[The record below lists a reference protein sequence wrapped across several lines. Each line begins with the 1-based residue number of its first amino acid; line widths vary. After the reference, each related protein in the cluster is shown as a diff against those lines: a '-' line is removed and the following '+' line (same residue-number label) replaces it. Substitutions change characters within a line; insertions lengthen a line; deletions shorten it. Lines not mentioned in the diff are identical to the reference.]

1 MNTRRL
7 KSSLIGLGCAV
18 LCAANTAS
26 AQTPT
31 PETPRVRLEA
41 PEMRFQAKD
50 QGVGIL
56 TILMMIVIIGVVVGG
71 NCIPSKRGHQD

>member
-7 KSSLIGLGCAV
+7 KSSLIGLACAV
-18 LCAANTAS
+18 LCTAS
-26 AQTPT
+26 VATAQPAA
-31 PETPRVRLEA
+31 PEAPRVRLEA

-56 TILMMIVIIGVVVGG
+56 TILMMIVIFGVAVGG
-71 NCIPSKRGHQD
+71 SCVPSKRGHQD

>member
-18 LCAANTAS
+18 LCAANIAI

-31 PETPRVRLEA
+31 PAAPPVRLEA

-56 TILMMIVIIGVVVGG
+56 TILMMIVIFGVAVGG
-71 NCIPSKRGHQD
+71 SCVPSKRGHQD